1 MKKQK
6 GLIVFSIIII
16 FVLGLCSLLYLKP
29 IFLSINPFYQ
39 KEVSEFD
46 DGTIATETYLK
57 YSLIP
62 TVKADVPKGWKVKT
76 IVYKE
81 QINYAATPDESEKI
95 VGDVSIEIYKGTNL
109 IASVVSVTDTGGAG
123 GVYYHFSDSDPEV
136 YESMLQYSIEGDS
149 PIFVVSVVE
158 VNDGEYTKLDLFGL
172 EVRRVDDM
180 YVPNTNEKDTYY
192 FTNPLDPVLLYFE
205 EEGPSYEVYY
215 DDVINL
221 DGVIKYVLWVD
232 TESSLMEEDLL
243 ILDSILDSMELR

>member
-6 GLIVFSIIII
+6 GLIVISIIII
-16 FVLGLCSLLYLKP
+16 FVLGICSLLYLKP
-29 IFLSINPFYQ
+29 VFLSINPFYQ

-109 IASVVSVTDTGGAG
+109 IASVVSITDTGGAG

-136 YESMLQYSIEGDS
+136 YESMLQSSTQEDS
-149 PIFVVSVVE
+149 PISVVE

-192 FTNPLDPVLLYFE
+192 FTNPLDPVLFYFD
-205 EEGPSYEVYY
+205 EEGPSYELYY
-215 DDVINL
+215 DDVISL
-221 DGVIKYVLWVD
+221 DGVIKYALWVD
-232 TESSLMEEDLL
+232 RESNPTEEDML
-243 ILDSILDSMELR
+243 IIDSILDSMELR